1 MILGEG
7 KKQSS
12 TGEARAL
19 CMNGEINLSLS
30 DRPLAFSA
38 PLEKRGNRARCALR
52 SRLISYQVHE
62 SRGER
67 AACTRLSVHPRH
79 CSLAQ
84 VGAWD
89 EPFRP

>member
-38 PLEKRGNRARCALR
+38 PLEKGEIELD
-52 SRLISYQVHE
+52 VHC
-62 SRGER
+62 G
-67 AACTRLSVHPRH
+67 V
-79 CSLAQ
+79 
-84 VGAWD
+84 D
-89 EPFRP
+89 